1 MARVIDAEVKKI
13 IDTTINTDPFIEAA
27 NLIVTN
33 RLGNQGVSDALLKE
47 IERWFAAHL
56 VAIREPQVKAIKAGD
71 SMDTYFRG
79 QEGKGL
85 DSTPYGQQVKLLD
98 PTGRMASIGKKP
110 AEMKAFALY
119 D

>member
-13 IDTTINTDPFIEAA
+13 IDTTIDTDPFIQAA
-27 NLIVTN
+27 NLIVTD
-33 RLGNQGVSDALLKE
+33 RLSNQGLGDDLLKE

-56 VAIREPQVKAIKAGD
+56 VAIREPQAKAEKVGD
-71 SMDTYFRG
+71 TGVTYF
-79 QEGKGL
+79 GKDGYGL
-85 DSTPYGQQVKLLD
+85 DATPYGQQVMVLD
-98 PTGRMASIGKKP
+98 PTGRMATLGKRP